1 MNRIHDWYCK
11 SDRWNDLM
19 VRGVLPEVLEGVA
32 LDGAVLEIGPG
43 PGLVSKALLAY
54 GVEQLTSVEIDDA
67 AADRLREQFGDSVTV
82 HTGDASAMPME
93 ANQFDTIVCCTM
105 LHHVP
110 TVELQD
116 TILRE
121 AHRVLKPGGTF
132 TGSDS
137 KTDLRFRI
145 FHLFDIH
152 NPVDVD
158 GFEDRLLAAGFA
170 EASVVSLN
178 GRFVFRASKA
188 A

>member
-110 TVELQD
+110 TVERRGGVVGRLVRGAAP
-116 TILRE
+116 LR
-121 AHRVLKPGGTF
+121 ARRSPTPPPV
-132 TGSDS
+132 TGP
-137 KTDLRFRI
+137 RR
-145 FHLFDIH
+145 
-152 NPVDVD
+152 P
-158 GFEDRLLAAGFA
+158 RAATPSIK
-170 EASVVSLN
+170 SVAGPFGV
-178 GRFVFRASKA
+178 GADC
-188 A
+188 